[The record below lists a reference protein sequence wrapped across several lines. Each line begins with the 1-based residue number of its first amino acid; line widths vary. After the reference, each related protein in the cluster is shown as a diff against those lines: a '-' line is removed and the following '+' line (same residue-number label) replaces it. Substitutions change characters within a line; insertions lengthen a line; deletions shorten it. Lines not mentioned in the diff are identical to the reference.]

1 MSKGIWQFS
10 KVDGGALS
18 GSDDANTEMFK
29 KHPMVS
35 LTREICQNSI
45 DAALNDDA
53 PVVVEFSTFNMP
65 ISKIPGFEDLKET
78 VKQKY
83 EFVKA
88 ENMNTDIEIMERINT
103 IFQNSND
110 ITILKVSDKNTKGV
124 TIDKTNDN
132 ANGTFASLVKTDGAS
147 FKGAGNAGSRGI
159 GKQAAFN
166 VSDINTVFYSS
177 LSSQGEGFVGSS
189 KLCSHQTEQGI
200 YSPVYSNKG
209 YFETDEHKPVKSL
222 LYFEN
227 YEHGER
233 RVERGLDIYIMA
245 FDKVGVEKSKQP
257 WYQDIIKTVLKD
269 FMLSI
274 YKQKL
279 QIKIIDEAKGIDINS
294 QSLESI
300 ITEHCIESN
309 KDNKQIQLQYLTL
322 TTPEHKEE
330 VKINGDKDLSY
341 ALYALNYKSKKSR
354 TNFYSM
360 FANSLI
366 TIDEDS
372 SKSLFY
378 VRNPYM
384 LIKNKVPKAIN
395 TLPICA
401 VCVIDNNQLNSRL
414 RKLENPQHTDWNSN
428 KKDDPESCEL
438 LKDFEDSIVSKLQEW
453 YGDENVDRID
463 FQGLLSSFSV
473 DDEQDNVFPDKIKIT
488 QEIVKKPFV
497 EHNSVNATGED
508 SLQQVPTMDE
518 DGELTDSHMY
528 QNQPTESKN
537 NSELIEEN
545 GVKVQKVPANMY
557 QCYNIAVDQSAG
569 KYDLYLN
576 YNGDKDIKLSLT
588 KINAIDALDE
598 DLHINRAYIDNV
610 ELPVVDNKYIC
621 VSANSNR
628 DIMITYEV
636 DETELFTSEVSIYE
650 Y

>member
-1 MSKGIWQFS
+1 MSKGLWQFS
-10 KVDGGALS
+10 QVSGGTLS
-18 GSDDANTEMFK
+18 GSDDANAEMFK
-29 KHPMVS
+29 KHPMAS

-45 DAALNDDA
+45 DAALNDDT
-53 PVVVEFSTFNMP
+53 PVVVEFSTFDMP
-65 ISKIPGFEDLKET
+65 ISNIPGFEDLKET

-88 ENMNTDIEIMERINT
+88 ANINTDIEIMERIYST
-103 IFQNSND
+103 FQDSKD
-110 ITILKVSDKNTKGV
+110 ITILKISDKNTKGV
-124 TIDKTNDN
+124 TIDPTDGN

-166 VSDINTVFYSS
+166 VSDIKTVFYSS

-189 KLCSHQTEQGI
+189 KLCSHRTKEEDI

-233 RVERGLDIYIMA
+233 RVELGLDIYIVA

-279 QIKIIDEAKGIDINS
+279 QIKIVDKTKAIDINS

-309 KDNKQIQLQYLTL
+309 KYNKQIQLQFLTL
-322 TTPEHKEE
+322 TQPEHKEE
-330 VKINGDKDLSY
+330 VEINDDKDLSY
-341 ALYALNYKSKKSR
+341 TLYALNYKSKKSC
-354 TNFYSM
+354 TDFNSM
-360 FANSLI
+360 FANSSVN
-366 TIDEDS
+366 IDEDS
-372 SKSLFY
+372 SQSLFY

-384 LIKNKVPKAIN
+384 LIKNHVPKVIK

-414 RKLENPQHTDWNSN
+414 RKLENPQHTDWNCN
-428 KKDDPESCEL
+428 KKDDPESCKL
-438 LKDFEDSIVSKLQEW
+438 LNDFEDSIVSKLQEW
-453 YGDENVDRID
+453 YGDENGDCID

-473 DDEQDNVFPDKIKIT
+473 EDEQDNVFPDKIKIT
-488 QEIVKKPFV
+488 QEIVKKPSV
-497 EHNSVNATGED
+497 GNNSVNDKGKD
-508 SLQQVPTMDE
+508 SSQQVPIMDE
-518 DGELTDSHMY
+518 DGELVDSHMY
-528 QNQPTESKN
+528 QNQPSESKN

-545 GVKVQKVPANMY
+545 GVKAQKSSGQY
-557 QCYNIAVDQSAG
+557 
-569 KYDLYLN
+569 
-576 YNGDKDIKLSLT
+576 
-588 KINAIDALDE
+588 
-598 DLHINRAYIDNV
+598 
-610 ELPVVDNKYIC
+610 
-621 VSANSNR
+621 VSMS
-628 DIMITYEV
+628 
-636 DETELFTSEVSIYE
+636 
-650 Y
+650 